1 MVDGTGLFESL
12 VELGC
17 LNGCWNFLNGCWNK
31 IVLILGWNLIV

>member
-12 VELGC
+12 VEVGC
-17 LNGCWNFLNGCWNK
+17 LNGCWNK